1 MAHSD
6 RCGVK
11 AIRPSGRV
19 ATLQT
24 LKRWCWNRPSLRIAE
39 SELEVV
45 TRRQRL
51 KDDTMAPCPI
61 HHVKQRG
68 VHPRAAIFALVAAA
82 FMSVAQAAGSPQ
94 FSDHPATEAFNG
106 DVATLDAGTAPE
118 NWAAVGEVVKDIIR
132 EDMAQGPNFA
142 GAYHLATVGCGSA
155 CEAIFVIDVR
165 DGRIHAAPEA
175 ATNGVLF
182 RPDSRLIIIKEDP
195 FYDLPRTY
203 LLFDEG
209 RFEVLQ

>member
-1 MAHSD
+1 
-6 RCGVK
+6 
-11 AIRPSGRV
+11 
-19 ATLQT
+19 
-24 LKRWCWNRPSLRIAE
+24 
-39 SELEVV
+39 
-45 TRRQRL
+45 
-51 KDDTMAPCPI
+51 MAPRPPDDVRQTGA
-61 HHVKQRG
+61 HL
-68 VHPRAAIFALVAAA
+68 RAAILAVVAVA
-82 FMSVAQAAGSPQ
+82 FMSSARAAGFPQ
-94 FSDHPATEAFNG
+94 FSDFPATKTFSG
-106 DVATLDAGTAPE
+106 DVAAPDASTAPE

-132 EDMAQGPNFA
+132 EDMAAGANFA
-142 GAYHLATVGCGSA
+142 GTYHLATVGCGSG

-182 RPDSRLIIIKEDP
+182 RPDSRLIIIKKNP